1 MVFGRRVND
10 GRARPLDPPYLG
22 NRTAVEPNCRG
33 NGFTLVE
40 VSLAVCIVAAG
51 LLVLF
56 GLFPMG
62 LQLSEY
68 AVLDT
73 QEAMFADTVFSIME
87 ANAMAIESWD
97 TWSDPGTPPVGLL
110 QALMQG
116 MGLDGLDTSW
126 SSDGTGGWKIEDVAV
141 GTGGIEFPKPKSGS
155 DPTTVPRYMRYR
167 VRVAGAADSPMKSVE
182 LWARCSKYGDF
193 DTQSSFYFTQIFY
206 SGM

>member
-1 MVFGRRVND
+1 MSEWRIVVGRIQGSSATGKVAPCSRMQECD
-10 GRARPLDPPYLG
+10 G
-22 NRTAVEPNCRG
+22 CRS

-40 VSLAVCIVAAG
+40 VSLALCIVAVG

-73 QEAMFADTVFSIME
+73 QEAMFADSVLGVIE
-87 ANAMAIESWD
+87 ANAMAVDSWE
-97 TWSDPGTPPVGLL
+97 TWTNYVLL
-110 QALMQG
+110 TRELVERMD
-116 MGLDGLDTSW
+116 MDGLDTSW
-126 SSDGTGGWKIEDVAV
+126 TDGGTNGWTIEDTAV
-141 GTGGIEFPKPKSGS
+141 GTGGMEFPKPTSGA
-155 DPTTVPRYMRYR
+155 DPYTVPRYMRYR
-167 VRVAGAADSPMKSVE
+167 LKISGTAPGSPLKSVE

-193 DTQSSFYFTQIFY
+193 DTRSAFYFTQIVF